1 MGDKDKE
8 DKDCCSEKP
17 KNDDEECQSKEGCC

>member
-8 DKDCCSEKP
+8 CCSEKP